1 MQVSEG
7 VLCSHTLHTSSP
19 RIEPSDLL
27 PACVIQFWKPVIQ
40 LCVTDHSLV
49 SLVIDR
55 ILTFVTD
62 HYQLPSSEHSII
74 DRQRIGWVFYLID
87 QAAATIDLRT
97 IFLRLVRILQPWF
110 AEPLSQLVVRMA
122 DDMGGIQQ
130 TLISEQ
136 KRDTMLRTISMFANP
151 FENVQSEPSTR
162 ISPLEIIPRN
172 ELNRTAM
179 NMFKK
184 RKTDGWSGLSRTD
197 TSLAFQVSP

>member
-1 MQVSEG
+1 MLSPAT
-7 VLCSHTLHTSSP
+7 LCTCHLFVES
-19 RIEPSDLL
+19 SDLL

-62 HYQLPSSEHSII
+62 YYQLPSSEHSII
-74 DRQRIGWVFYLID
+74 DRQRIGWVFYLIE
-87 QAAATIDLRT
+87 QAAIKIDLRT

-122 DDMGGIQQ
+122 DDMSGTQQ
-130 TLISEQ
+130 ALISEQ
-136 KRDTMLRTISMFANP
+136 KRDTLLRTISMFANP
-151 FENVQSEPSTR
+151 FESVQSEPSTPVA
-162 ISPLEIIPRN
+162 PLQILPRN
-172 ELNRTAM
+172 ELNRTEM

-184 RKTDGWSGLSRTD
+184 RKTGGME
-197 TSLAFQVSP
+197 